1 MKLKKLILMALTG
14 ILLTGSTVSAQ
25 VTYEHVRNAT
35 CRLSYNDTVFVID
48 PMLAEKGRYP
58 GFAGTFNSQL
68 RNPLVDLP
76 TTKEDVLKGA
86 DAIIVTHTHLDHWD
100 EVAQQTIRKDIPI
113 FTQNDADAQA
123 IRKEGFTN
131 VRVLTDGTVFKNVTL
146 QNIEGTHGT
155 QAMYDNPVI
164 GGKLGDSM
172 GVVFSE
178 PNEKTT
184 YLMGDTVWTPRINKT
199 LRQYNPDILIMNTGY
214 AKLLGYN
221 EGIIMGTADV
231 AKAASIMPNASIITV
246 HMDAINHCT
255 VSRANM
261 RDFVHQMKLDD
272 RVYVP
277 NDGESVTFPSKK

>member
-1 MKLKKLILMALTG
+1 MKFKKLILIALTG
-14 ILLTGSTVSAQ
+14 VFLTGSTVSAQ

-35 CRLSYNDTVFVID
+35 GRLSYNDTIFVID

-58 GFAGTFNSQL
+58 GFVGTFNSQL

-76 TTKEDVLKGA
+76 TTKEDVLKDA

-123 IRKEGFTN
+123 IRKKGFTD
-131 VRVLTDGTVFKNVTL
+131 VRVLTNGTVFKNVTL

-155 QAMYDNPVI
+155 QAMYDNPTV
-164 GGKLGDSM
+164 GTVLGDSM

-199 LRQYNPDILIMNTGY
+199 LRQYNPDIIIMNTGY

-231 AKAASIMPNASIITV
+231 AKAAAIMPNASIITV

-272 RVYVP
+272 KVYVP